1 MKSTLG
7 ATLLLKTPEP
17 LRSALISCRAHLGIA
32 AALSALV
39 NILYL
44 TPTLYMLQA
53 YDRVLPT
60 GGLVTLVWISVLAL
74 LAYAVLGLLSELRN
88 RVVVRASLRLERQL
102 SQEIMARTLVAA
114 TASVTSRQRA
124 FRDFDSFRHMVT
136 GPGVAA
142 IMDAPWTPIYVLA
155 ATFLHPLIGAL
166 TVFGCAILVVLA
178 ILNERAGRVL
188 LEQSAETMSQA
199 HFALEAVQRHA
210 DTVRALGMQTA
221 LGRIHLDRRTEG
233 VEGQALA
240 SIQVSA
246 YSNTIKVVRLVLQS
260 AVLGLAVW
268 LAVER
273 QVSAG
278 AIIAASLLMGRALAP
293 VDQMVGAWSGITQG
307 MAAIHRLLGLFR
319 DNPPLTKPLQLP
331 PPVGRLRVQNV
342 TVALSPDR
350 ALVSNAS
357 FELAEGELLC
367 VIGPSGSG
375 KTTLLAA
382 LAGARALHS
391 GLVRIDGAS
400 MTDWDRERL
409 AVHIGYLPQDSVLFD
424 GSVRDNIARFG
435 ANTDIAADDI
445 DAAVVDAARRAG
457 AHDLIL
463 GFPGGYGL
471 QLGNGGQRVSAGQA
485 QRVAL
490 ARALYGQP
498 SLLILD
504 EPNSHL
510 DGDGELAL
518 IASLRSEKAR
528 GAGIILAAHRTNML
542 AIADKV
548 LVMRGGRVEMF
559 GPATEVLGR
568 LQAMGQA
575 GLKAAGS

>member
-1 MKSTLG
+1 
-7 ATLLLKTPEP
+7 
-17 LRSALISCRAHLGIA
+17 
-32 AALSALV
+32 
-39 NILYL
+39 
-44 TPTLYMLQA
+44 MLQA

-60 GGLVTLVWISVLAL
+60 GGLVTLVWISILAL
-74 LAYAVLGLLSELRN
+74 LAYAVLGLLSDLRN
-88 RVVVRASLRLERQL
+88 RVVVRASLRLEREL
-102 SQEIMARTLVAA
+102 SHEIMARTLAAAA
-114 TASVTSRQRA
+114 TSDATRHRA

-142 IMDAPWTPIYVLA
+142 IMDAPWTPIYILA
-155 ATFLHPLIGAL
+155 ATLLHPLIGAL
-166 TVFGCAILVVLA
+166 TVAGCAILVVLA
-178 ILNERAGRVL
+178 VLNERAGRAVL
-188 LEQSAETMSQA
+188 EKSAETMSQA
-199 HFALEAVQRHA
+199 QFALEAVQRHA

-221 LGRIHLDRRTEG
+221 LGKVHLSRRAEG
-233 VEGQALA
+233 VEVQALA

-246 YSNTIKVVRLVLQS
+246 YSNTIKAVRLVLQS

-319 DNPPLTKPLQLP
+319 DYPQHITPLQLP
-331 PPVGRLRVQNV
+331 PPAGRLRVQNV
-342 TVALSPDR
+342 TVALPPDR

-357 FELAEGELLC
+357 FDLVEGELLC

-382 LAGARALHS
+382 IAGARALHS

-400 MTDWDRERL
+400 MAEWDRERL
-409 AVHIGYLPQDSVLFD
+409 AVHIGYLPQDSVLFA

-435 ANTDIAADDI
+435 ANTDTAAEDVDT
-445 DAAVVDAARRAG
+445 AVIDAARRAG
-457 AHDLIL
+457 AHDLVL
-463 GFPGGYGL
+463 GLPGGYGL
-471 QLGNGGQRVSAGQA
+471 QLGTGGRRLSAGQA

-518 IASLRSEKAR
+518 TTCLKNEKAR
-528 GAGIILAAHRTNML
+528 GAAIILAAHRTNML

-548 LVMRGGRVEMF
+548 LVMRGGRVEMV

-575 GLKAAGS
+575 ASKVAAS